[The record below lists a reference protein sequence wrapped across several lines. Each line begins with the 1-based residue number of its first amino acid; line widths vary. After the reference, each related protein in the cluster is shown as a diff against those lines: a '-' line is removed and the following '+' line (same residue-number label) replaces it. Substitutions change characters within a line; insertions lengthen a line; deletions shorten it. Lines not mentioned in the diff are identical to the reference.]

1 MATDAGY
8 VSIPD
13 SSALRPT
20 SALTIEAWVKL
31 NRMGGDLICKN
42 SAYMLSVGKA
52 VPNDSNVV
60 SATFWLS
67 SGSTQAVTGTLPIPV
82 GVWTHLAATYN
93 STTYAV
99 SIYINGVL
107 DTTTTL
113 SGAMNAGTASVLLGR
128 NSWNTMGSE
137 VDGKI
142 DSFRVSKIA
151 RQFLPLYPS
160 SAGAPTPP
168 GNLVPNGDFEMGL
181 MGWRTGK
188 YRNSN
193 GSYYSGYGDAN
204 LTWETTGGAF
214 SGKKCL
220 HSLPSARTDFATLI
234 PSSQSSGPAPL
245 WSRPIPAHPGRQYT
259 LYMRVKTASGSV
271 TPPIAVNLLGASI
284 QPVISFNPTVTSSW
298 TLLTQTFTVP
308 STSVAPFLVVGI
320 GYPSSG
326 DLYVDDVRL
335 IAGDGPNILA
345 LKDKVGVGPANA
357 LPVGNLYFANVASP
371 TTLNIVNTD
380 TIAHTVTVQPTIVDW
395 EGNQVSGVPS
405 LGSFTVPAGGVK
417 TATYNID
424 TSRRGTF
431 RLGFNLTSEGQTW
444 HQSAEIQYAVVV
456 NMQGVGNANS
466 SLFAMNMH
474 LDREPADHL
483 ARETQVLAQCGI
495 KWIRAW
501 WCWEVCENPEG
512 TYDFTEYDRQF
523 NAIDGAQM
531 SVMSVLLR
539 GGTNVEQDWAG
550 STATQQQPPDPSM
563 MGEWGIF
570 CGKVALHYA
579 GQVKAYEIWNEP
591 TSSNNG
597 AITASIYANILNAAA
612 PNIRANDPNAT
623 IVGFAGVPTS
633 FITSVLALGTASD
646 MDVVSD
652 HPYGA
657 IMLPEINIPSDVS
670 GIKSVLSSG
679 GASGKPI
686 WFSEAGMM
694 SDDDGYELPSIS
706 EQDAAQI
713 AVRDFVVSAAQ
724 GVQRFFWFC
733 ADATPTY
740 GVTIFYGNYV
750 PRPRL
755 AAIAACASFIEGM
768 PYQKSYTPS
777 GANTYAYM
785 FEGTSQ
791 ATCVVWNTVSAM
803 TLTLAIAPGKIQA
816 FDTMGNA
823 LTVGSANGG
832 ASSTIQIAAER
843 PAYLQCNVADYST
856 LDSAVG
862 GMQVATLAPISVTA
876 SPVVGGVQVTVTGT
890 GSTETPADGVV
901 SLVPAASKTP
911 AGWPAAQRFQ
921 SLALGQSI
929 TLRFSVPNKAGVKSV
944 QVSAGSLRMATYT
957 FPYTGR

>member
-1 MATDAGY
+1 MQAK
-8 VSIPD
+8 S
-13 SSALRPT
+13 
-20 SALTIEAWVKL
+20 
-31 NRMGGDLICKN
+31 
-42 SAYMLSVGKA
+42 
-52 VPNDSNVV
+52 
-60 SATFWLS
+60 S
-67 SGSTQAVTGTLPIPV
+67 SGS
-82 GVWTHLAATYN
+82 
-93 STTYAV
+93 
-99 SIYINGVL
+99 
-107 DTTTTL
+107 
-113 SGAMNAGTASVLLGR
+113 
-128 NSWNTMGSE
+128 
-137 VDGKI
+137 
-142 DSFRVSKIA
+142 
-151 RQFLPLYPS
+151 LYPCID
-160 SAGAPTPP
+160 
-168 GNLVPNGDFEMGL
+168 VD
-181 MGWRTGK
+181 
-188 YRNSN
+188 
-193 GSYYSGYGDAN
+193 
-204 LTWETTGGAF
+204 
-214 SGKKCL
+214 
-220 HSLPSARTDFATLI
+220 
-234 PSSQSSGPAPL
+234 
-245 WSRPIPAHPGRQYT
+245 
-259 LYMRVKTASGSV
+259 
-271 TPPIAVNLLGASI
+271 LLGASI
-284 QPVISFNPTVTSSW
+284 QSLIHYYPTVTGTW
-298 TLLTQTFTVP
+298 TQLSQTFTVP
-308 STSVAPFLVVGI
+308 STPFSPFLVVGI

-380 TIAHTVTVQPTIVDW
+380 TVAHTVIVQPTIVDW

-501 WCWEVCENPEG
+501 WAWGMCQTQQPPPDV
-512 TYDFTEYDRQF
+512 YDFTEYNRQF
-523 NAIDGAQM
+523 NAINGAQM
-531 SVMSVLLR
+531 NVMSVLLR
-539 GGTNVEQDWAG
+539 GSTAVEQSWAG
-550 STATQQQPPDPSM
+550 STATMQQPPSPSM
-563 MGEWGIF
+563 MGEWGNF
-570 CGKVALHYA
+570 CGAVALHYA

-679 GASGKPI
+679 GASGKPL

-740 GVTIFYGNYV
+740 GVTVFYGNYV

-777 GANTYAYM
+777 GANTYAYL
-785 FEGTSQ
+785 FKGTSQ

-832 ASSTIQIAAER
+832 ALLTIQIAAER

-856 LDSAVG
+856 LDSALG
-862 GMQVATLAPISVTA
+862 GMQVTALAPISVTA

-901 SLVPAASKTP
+901 SLVPVASKTP
-911 AGWPAAQRFQ
+911 SGWPAAQCFQ
-921 SLALGQSI
+921 SLASGQSI
-929 TLRFSVPNKAGVKSV
+929 ILRFSVPNKAGVKSV
-944 QVSAGSLRMATYT
+944 QVTAGSLRTATYT
-957 FPYTGR
+957 FPYTGH